1 MQLMPLPENTQYFKP
16 SCAFEFEVFD
26 KRSRSYVVNLK
37 ERTCTCREFQ
47 LDGFLC
53 VHSVAAIRS
62 RPGLSC
68 YDYISEFYKQI
79 TCIPPSCESR
89 PPGRPK
95 KRRIP
100 STGEHVRS
108 QKCTRC
114 LMVGHNRKTCR
125 NPIPL
130 HMR

>member
-1 MQLMPLPENTQYFKP
+1 M
-16 SCAFEFEVFD
+16 
-26 KRSRSYVVNLK
+26 
-37 ERTCTCREFQ
+37 CTCREFE

-68 YDYISEFYKQI
+68 YDYISEFYTAHHWAQTYCGIIHPIGSPDGWMVPSHVSQI
-79 TCIPPSCESR
+79 ICKPPSCESR

-100 STGEHVRS
+100 STGEHVRK
-108 QKCTRC
+108 QTCTRC
-114 LMVGHNRKTCR
+114 HMAGHNRKTCR